1 MKVTQLKNIIN
12 SVTTEILG
20 KDDVL
25 NEDLT
30 NITDIGKEI
39 IDTDNID
46 NYVKK
51 LVNHIGSVLFVNR
64 LYNGSVPSVLMDS
77 WEFGSILEKITA
89 DLPEA
94 DENDSWNLQDGQ
106 SYDQDVFY
114 QPKVEA
120 KFYNSKVTFD
130 IPLSFTEEQVK
141 ESFDNVN
148 QLNGFVSMLQTSV
161 QNSMTVKLDALIMRT
176 INNMTAQTLNASAD
190 KQVSTVTAVNL
201 LADYNAMVNANG
213 AGKAVSAKDALQS
226 PDFIKFASMRIA
238 LYQDRMSKMS
248 TLFNLGGK
256 ERFTPSDNL
265 HLVLLSDFAKASD
278 IYLESNTYHNDLVAL
293 PNYETVPYWQ
303 GSGKGYAFDDISKI
317 DVKTEG
323 KDTKPA
329 TVTQSGIL
337 GVMFDT
343 NALGVSNL
351 NQRVTTNYNARAEFF
366 TNWYK
371 FDAGYYNDLNE
382 NYVVFFIQDKPAPAT
397 TTTTPST
404 GGSK

>member
-51 LVNHIGSVLFVNR
+51 LVNHIGSVLFANR

-176 INNMTAQTLNASAD
+176 INNMTAQTLNASDD

-213 AGKAVSAKDALQS
+213 AGKTVSAKDALQS
-226 PDFIKFASMRIA
+226 PEFIKFASMRIA

-382 NYVVFFIQDKPAPAT
+382 NYVVFFIQDEPA
-397 TTTTPST
+397 PST